1 MVYTRN
7 NMSSR
12 LERIRSRRAGKQG
25 VWFLITAI
33 ILVLVTIFW
42 GLPAL
47 ARLAG
52 NLISTDSTQPT
63 KYELK
68 PTPPIISDIPEA
80 THSATVAING
90 YAQPGIDVVMY
101 LNGAEIGRKLTSES
115 GTFSFQNV
123 PISNGTNSVYAY
135 TSTAQGM
142 MSEKSKEYVITMDNE
157 KPTVTIDSPKDG
169 DVMRGTS
176 QRIATFTG
184 GVNEEGTKV
193 YIGERMAILTSEGKF
208 NLPYQLVE
216 GDQEVAVKAIDPA
229 GNESVTTI
237 KLRWEP

>member
-1 MVYTRN
+1 
-7 NMSSR
+7 MSSR

-25 VWFLITAI
+25 VWFLILAI
-33 ILVLVTIFW
+33 VLVVITIFW

-52 NLISTDSTQPT
+52 NLISTDSSQPT

-80 THSATVAING
+80 THSATVVING

-135 TSTAQGM
+135 TSTPQGM
-142 MSEKSKEYVITMDNE
+142 MSEKSKEYTITLDNE
-157 KPTVTIDSPKDG
+157 KPTVTLDSPKDG
-169 DVMRGTS
+169 DVMRGTT
-176 QRIATFTG
+176 QRIATFVG

-216 GDQEVAVKAIDPA
+216 GDQEIAVKAVDPA

>member
-1 MVYTRN
+1 
-7 NMSSR
+7 MSSR

-25 VWFLITAI
+25 AWFLIIA
-33 ILVLVTIFW
+33 LVLVVITIFW

-52 NLISTDSTQPT
+52 NLIATDSSPSQ

-90 YAQPGIDVVMY
+90 FAQPGIDVIMY

-115 GTFSFQNV
+115 GTFTFANV
-123 PISNGTNSVYAY
+123 PIAPGDNEVYAY
-135 TSTAQGM
+135 TSTPQGL
-142 MSEKSKEYVITMDNE
+142 MSEKSKQYIIILDNE
-157 KPTVTIDSPKDG
+157 KPTVTLDTPKDG
-169 DVMRGTS
+169 DVRRGSTE
-176 QRIATFTG
+176 RIVNFVG
-184 GVNEEGTKV
+184 GVNEEGAKV
-193 YIGERMAILTSEGKF
+193 YIGERMAILMSDGKF
-208 NLPYQLVE
+208 NLPYQLLE
-216 GDQEVAVKAIDPA
+216 GDQEIAIKAIDSA
-229 GNESVTTI
+229 GNESVTNI

>member
-1 MVYTRN
+1 
-7 NMSSR
+7 MSSR
-12 LERIRSRRAGKQG
+12 LERIRSKRAGKQG
-25 VWFLITAI
+25 VWFLVIALA
-33 ILVLVTIFW
+33 LVLVTIFW

-52 NLISTDSTQPT
+52 NMIATDSTPNQ

-115 GTFSFQNV
+115 GTFTFQNV
-123 PISNGTNSVYAY
+123 PINSGDNSVYAY

-142 MSEKSKEYVITMDNE
+142 MSEKSKEYTITLDNE
-157 KPTVTIDSPKDG
+157 KPTVTLDSPKDG
-169 DVMRGTS
+169 DVFRGSS

-184 GVNEEGTKV
+184 GVNEEGAKV
-193 YIGERMAILTSEGKF
+193 YIGERMAILSSDGTF

-216 GDQEVAVKAIDPA
+216 GDQEVAVKAVDLA
-229 GNESVTTI
+229 GNEAVTTI

>member
-1 MVYTRN
+1 
-7 NMSSR
+7 MSSR
-12 LERIRSRRAGKQG
+12 LERIRSKRAGKQG
-25 VWFLITAI
+25 VRFLVLAI
-33 ILVLVTIFW
+33 ILVVITIFW

-52 NLISTDSTQPT
+52 NLISTDSTQVT

-123 PISNGTNSVYAY
+123 PISSGDNSVYAY
-135 TSTAQGM
+135 TATPQGL
-142 MSEKSKEYVITMDNE
+142 MSEKSKEYTITLDNE
-157 KPTVTIDSPKDG
+157 KPTVTLDSPKDG
-169 DVMRGTS
+169 EVMRGTS
-176 QRIATFTG
+176 QRIATFVG
-184 GVNEEGTKV
+184 GVNEEGAKV

-208 NLPYQLVE
+208 NLPYQLIE
-216 GDQEVAVKAIDPA
+216 GDQEVVVKAVDAA

>member
-1 MVYTRN
+1 
-7 NMSSR
+7 MSSR
-12 LERIRSRRAGKQG
+12 LERIRSKRASKQG
-25 VWFLITAI
+25 VWFLVMAV

-52 NLISTDSTQPT
+52 NLIATDSTQVT

-80 THSATVAING
+80 THSAKVAING

-123 PISNGTNSVYAY
+123 PIASGDNSVYAY
-135 TSTAQGM
+135 TSTPQGL
-142 MSEKSKEYVITMDNE
+142 MSEKSKEYIITLDNE
-157 KPTVTIDSPKDG
+157 KPTVTLDSPKDG
-169 DVMRGTS
+169 EVMRGTS
-176 QRIATFTG
+176 QRIATFVG
-184 GVNEEGTKV
+184 GVNEEGAKV

-216 GDQEVAVKAIDPA
+216 GDQEIAVKAVDSA

>member
-1 MVYTRN
+1 
-7 NMSSR
+7 MSSR

-25 VWFLITAI
+25 VWFLFLAI
-33 ILVLVTIFW
+33 VLVVITIFW

-80 THSATVAING
+80 THSATVVING

-135 TSTAQGM
+135 TSTPQGM
-142 MSEKSKEYVITMDNE
+142 MSEKSKEYTITLDNE
-157 KPTVTIDSPKDG
+157 KPTVTLDSPKDG
-169 DVMRGTS
+169 DVMRGTT
-176 QRIATFTG
+176 QRIATFVG

-216 GDQEVAVKAIDPA
+216 GDQEIAVKAVDPA